1 MRFVPQ
7 WTFGLCSVLLA
18 VVTLTGSP
26 SAAMTAEE
34 IDSAI
39 TKGQQAKAEKDV
51 LGAIKLGRNKPAG
64 QYMLE
69 LFVDPYTRKKEYA
82 YFATTCGMW
91 VPWMAHVAQQD
102 NAVLDREFIDEWCL
116 DKDWVAIA
124 VVPEGEGATAAR
136 VALGRVPL
144 DNAPVTGLEL
154 QVDGK
159 RISPVDDSHFSEFG
173 EGTALLYFERSA
185 LRNAQDVVVS
195 ATIKDKPVA
204 VKFKKNKLDQ
214 ILR

>member
-7 WTFGLCSVLLA
+7 RIFGLCSVLLA

-34 IDSAI
+34 IDTAI
-39 TKGQQAKAEKDV
+39 TKGETEKAEKDV
-51 LGAIKLGRNKPAG
+51 PGAIKLGRNKPAG

-82 YFATTCGMW
+82 YFATTCDMW

-102 NAVLDREFIDEWCL
+102 NAVLDREFIDAWCL

-154 QVDGK
+154 QVDGE
-159 RISPVDDSHFSEFG
+159 RVSPVDDSHFSELG

-185 LRNAQDVVVS
+185 LANARDVVVS

-204 VKFKKNKLDQ
+204 VKFRKKKLEQ
-214 ILR
+214 ILQ